1 MLYIRADGNT
11 EIGMGHVMRC
21 LSIAEAVAEM
31 DGQPK
36 PVFLTADEG
45 CCHLIS
51 DRGFQSIVLNTDYR
65 DMMSELPQLAKLL
78 DKENDIILVDSYQVS
93 EEYYMALGQLAKVA
107 CLEDMGEPYP
117 VDLLINYN
125 IYGTQLEANY
135 QKQSG
140 DDRESTCHDRHPG
153 QVLLGVEYMP
163 LRKAFQLP
171 SKYVVKDKVTDVTIT
186 TGGSDPCFA
195 AGALMDTFLSDSDLS
210 DQKIH
215 WHVISGPF
223 NSFAQ
228 QLKSRYQTCDNV
240 TVHEN
245 VKDMRS
251 LLLKSDIVL
260 SATGSTIYEVS
271 SLGIP
276 MIVFYFAENQRQGA
290 EALEQMTDIVNA
302 GCFALDAGAVTA
314 KAVAAMKKCVSQ
326 KDYRSLLHEQERQLI
341 DGKGAL
347 RIARHLLALALA
359 QKQAD

>member
-21 LSIAEAVAEM
+21 LSVAEAVAETG
-31 DGQPK
+31 GQPR
-36 PVFLTADEG
+36 PVFITADEG
-45 CCHLIS
+45 CCHLIT
-51 DRGFQSIVLNTDYR
+51 DRGFQSIVLDTDYR
-65 DMMSELPQLAKLL
+65 DMMSELPQLTGLL
-78 DKENDIILVDSYQVS
+78 NQEDDVILVDSYQVS

-125 IYGTQLEANY
+125 IYGTQLAANY
-135 QKQSG
+135 QKPSGGKGQS
-140 DDRESTCHDRHPG
+140 CHDRYPR
-153 QVLLGVEYMP
+153 QILLGVEYMP
-163 LRKAFQLP
+163 LRKAFQEP
-171 SKYVVKDKVTDVTIT
+171 SSYLVKDKVTDVTIT
-186 TGGSDPCFA
+186 TGGSDPYFA
-195 AGALMDTFLSDSDLS
+195 AAALMDAFLSDSHLS

-228 QLKSRYQTCDNV
+228 QLKSRYQTCDKV

-251 LLLKSDIVL
+251 LLLESDIVL

-271 SLGIP
+271 SLGVP

-302 GCFALDAGAVTA
+302 GCFASDAGAVTA
-314 KAVAAMKKCVSQ
+314 RAVEAMTRCVSQ
-326 KDYRSLLHEQERQLI
+326 KEYRSLLHEQEKQLV

-347 RIARHLLALALA
+347 RIANHLLALALSER
-359 QKQAD
+359 QSD

>member
-21 LSIAEAVAEM
+21 LSIAEAVAET

-36 PVFLTADEG
+36 PVFITADEG
-45 CCHLIS
+45 CCHLIT

-65 DMMSELPQLAKLL
+65 DMISELPQLAKLL
-78 DKENDIILVDSYQVS
+78 NKENDIILVDSYQVS
-93 EEYYMALGQLAKVA
+93 VEYYAALGQFAKVA

-125 IYGTQLEANY
+125 IYGTQLVANY
-135 QKQSG
+135 QKPLGSKEQS
-140 DDRESTCHDRHPG
+140 CHGRYPR
-153 QVLLGVEYMP
+153 QVLLGTEYMP
-163 LRKAFQLP
+163 LRKAFQKP
-171 SKYVVKDKVTDVTIT
+171 SEYVVKDKVTDVTIT

-195 AGALMDTFLSDSDLS
+195 AASLMDAFLYDSDLS
-210 DQKIH
+210 NQKVH

-228 QLKSRYQTCDNV
+228 QLKSRYQACDNV
-240 TVHEN
+240 SVHEN

-251 LLLKSDIVL
+251 LLLKSDVVL

-271 SLGIP
+271 SLGVP
-276 MIVFYFAENQRQGA
+276 MIVFYFAKNQRQGA
-290 EALEQMTDIVNA
+290 EALEQMTDIINA
-302 GCFALDAGAVTA
+302 GCFASDAGAVTA
-314 KAVAAMKKCVSQ
+314 RAVEAMIRCVSR
-326 KDYRSLLHEQERQLI
+326 KEYRSLLHEQEKKLV

-347 RIARHLLALALA
+347 RIARHLLAL
-359 QKQAD
+359 

>member
-45 CCHLIS
+45 CCHLIT

-93 EEYYMALGQLAKVA
+93 EEYYIALGQLAKVA

-125 IYGTQLEANY
+125 IYGTQLAANY
-135 QKQSG
+135 QKPSG
-140 DDRESTCHDRHPG
+140 DARGGTGHDRYPG
-153 QVLLGVEYMP
+153 QILLGVEYMP
-163 LRKAFQLP
+163 LRKAFQEP
-171 SKYVVKDKVTDVTIT
+171 SEYVVKDKVTDVTIT
-186 TGGSDPCFA
+186 TGGSDPYFA
-195 AGALMDTFLSDSDLS
+195 AGALMDAFLSDSDLS

-223 NSFAQ
+223 NSFAK
-228 QLKSRYQTCDNV
+228 QLKSSYQTCDNV

-302 GCFALDAGAVTA
+302 GCFASDADAVTA

-347 RIARHLLALALA
+347 RIAKYLLALCQRDNQPA
-359 QKQAD
+359 